1 MRRGHFTAG
10 ALAGVAMF
18 GAWQLLTQLSP
29 DAIGMIVGLL
39 FGTLA
44 GVPVTLLL
52 LYGRQQQQGRHTVSA
67 ETPPHIIYIERPAI
81 EAAATTVTMHTHR
94 RIVCDLQER
103 R

>member
-1 MRRGHFTAG
+1 MKIGHFIAG
-10 ALAGVAMF
+10 ILAGIAMF

-81 EAAATTVTMHTHR
+81 EAGAQTITMHTHR
-94 RIVCDLQER
+94 RLQCDR
-103 R
+103 REI